1 MLPIHAARQTEA
13 RSSQHECMQEC
24 LCAVCLNSLASQ
36 QLCRKGKPAAVK
48 GVQLSCTRQR
58 MCYHAIAL
66 VTQTAAAAPQK
77 RPNAWFAHMQTRL
90 VECHHHHHVECHAF
104 DV

>member
-1 MLPIHAARQTEA
+1 
-13 RSSQHECMQEC
+13 MQEC
-24 LCAVCLNSLASQ
+24 LCAVCLNRLASQ

-48 GVQLSCTRQR
+48 GVQFKLSCTRQR
-58 MCYHAIAL
+58 MCDHAVAL

-77 RPNAWFAHMQTRL
+77 WPNAWFAHMQTRL
-90 VECHHHHHVECHAF
+90 VECHAF